1 MPKDLR
7 KRAAL
12 ALRLATRTRDQVN
25 RDRLVALAAECLEQA
40 AEQEKD
46 EEVISAPAA
55 AEPAT
60 AVSKRS

>member
-25 RDRLVALAAECLEQA
+25 RERLVALAAECLERA
-40 AEQEKD
+40 AEKEKD
-46 EEVISAPAA
+46 EEIVSAHGA

-60 AVSKRS
+60 AIFKRS